1 MKNGPRY
8 FWSYP
13 TTEKLKENI
22 VINHIIAW
30 NCFDAI
36 NDIILNFPA
45 ICNFLL
51 KFYKFSIYKDSISI
65 YLKKL
70 LKIHY
75 LSINKSKSI
84 NLYIYLENWMFFD
97 IILIIC
103 CYFTTKVVESW
114 YLFYLF
120 YGITLYCYSMSWSNL

>member
-36 NDIILNFPA
+36 NHNLNFPA

-75 LSINKSKSI
+75 LSINKSIINLLIYKSI
-84 NLYIYLENWMFFD
+84 LKIEFFFLIEWIDNFLLLYNKNCR
-97 IILIIC
+97 ILIS
-103 CYFTTKVVESW
+103 F
-114 YLFYLF
+114 LFALWNHTLLLF
-120 YGITLYCYSMSWSNL
+120 NELK